1 MLAQLAPTRAVFPVR
16 GARVLQ
22 SSRPGAAA
30 ENRRASAPLALG
42 RPRRA
47 RSVIAAAGKNEIPP
61 AMPLVTVVE
70 PETDR
75 ELLCMLRRRFKLAN
89 GEERCLCLPLDHP
102 IDVLR
107 GEGLDESEDLSDIGD
122 EELLQIIP
130 DMAAALAQKGML
142 LQRSAFCMT
151 VRGAVRFN
159 ETDTLVMDTGMDEES
174 EGVEV
179 VTFQSGA
186 SRYLVYAPMNPVL
199 LVTRERDSD
208 AGTHEVMFDEEM
220 DDDALEENLA
230 AVEEE
235 LRDEDDELFEDM
247 GLGLFEEEEEESRG
261 GRGRGGGRGGRGGR
275 SGKGRG
281 KKK

>member
-1 MLAQLAPTRAVFPVR
+1 
-16 GARVLQ
+16 
-22 SSRPGAAA
+22 
-30 ENRRASAPLALG
+30 
-42 RPRRA
+42 
-47 RSVIAAAGKNEIPP
+47 
-61 AMPLVTVVE
+61 
-70 PETDR
+70 
-75 ELLCMLRRRFKLAN
+75 
-89 GEERCLCLPLDHP
+89 
-102 IDVLR
+102 
-107 GEGLDESEDLSDIGD
+107 
-122 EELLQIIP
+122 
-130 DMAAALAQKGML
+130 
-142 LQRSAFCMT
+142 MT

-199 LVTRERDSD
+199 LVTRERDGD

>member
-1 MLAQLAPTRAVFPVR
+1 MLAQLAPTRAMLPAR
-16 GARVLQ
+16 GARVLPF
-22 SSRPGAAA
+22 SFPGAAA
-30 ENRRASAPLALG
+30 ETRRASAPLARG
-42 RPRRA
+42 RPRRV
-47 RSVIAAAGKNEIPP
+47 RSAIAAAGKNEIPP

-102 IDVLR
+102 VDVLR

-159 ETDTLVMDTGMDEES
+159 ETDALMMDTGLDEAS

-179 VTFQSGA
+179 VTFTSGA

-199 LVTRERDSD
+199 LVTRERE
-208 AGTHEVMFDEEM
+208 GTHEVMFDEEM

-247 GLGLFEEEEEESRG
+247 GLGLFEEEEESRG
-261 GRGRGGGRGGRGGR
+261 GRGGGGGRGARGGR
-275 SGKGRG
+275 GKGRG
-281 KKK
+281 RKK

>member
-1 MLAQLAPTRAVFPVR
+1 MLARLAPMRAALPAR

-30 ENRRASAPLALG
+30 ETRRASAPLARG

-47 RSVIAAAGKNEIPP
+47 RSRIAAAGTNEIPP

-70 PETDR
+70 PETNR

-122 EELLQIIP
+122 DELLQIIP
-130 DMAAALAQKGML
+130 DMAAALAQKGLL

-159 ETDTLVMDTGMDEES
+159 ETDALVMDTGMDEAS
-174 EGVEV
+174 EGVEL

-199 LVTRERDSD
+199 LVTREKDD
-208 AGTHEVMFDEEM
+208 GNATHEVMFDEEM

-247 GLGLFEEEEEESRG
+247 GLGLFEEEEDRRG
-261 GRGRGGGRGGRGGR
+261 GRGERGGRGARGGR
-275 SGKGRG
+275 GKGRG

>member
-1 MLAQLAPTRAVFPVR
+1 MTCV
-16 GARVLQ
+16 
-22 SSRPGAAA
+22 AAA
-30 ENRRASAPLALG
+30 SG
-42 RPRRA
+42 
-47 RSVIAAAGKNEIPP
+47 SNEIPP

-70 PETDR
+70 PETNR
-75 ELLCMLRRRFKLAN
+75 ELLCMLRRRFTLAN

-107 GEGLDESEDLSDIGD
+107 GEGLDEHEDLSDIGD

-130 DMAAALAQKGML
+130 DMAAALALKGML

-159 ETDTLVMDTGMDEES
+159 ETDTLVMDTGEDEET

-199 LVTRERDSD
+199 LVTKESKEDKNK
-208 AGTHEVMFDEEM
+208 HEVMFDEEM
-220 DDDALEENLA
+220 DDDALEQNLA
-230 AVEEE
+230 AVETE

-247 GLGLFEEEEEESRG
+247 GLDLFEEEEERNQPGRG
-261 GRGRGGGRGGRGGR
+261 KGRGGGRGAGRGGR
-275 SGKGRG
+275 GGGRG
-281 KKK
+281 EGRGNGSAREQRASECKGLRVLTV

>member
-1 MLAQLAPTRAVFPVR
+1 
-16 GARVLQ
+16 
-22 SSRPGAAA
+22 
-30 ENRRASAPLALG
+30 
-42 RPRRA
+42 
-47 RSVIAAAGKNEIPP
+47 
-61 AMPLVTVVE
+61 MPLVTVVE

-102 IDVLR
+102 IGVLR
-107 GEGLDESEDLSDIGD
+107 GEGVDESEDLSDIGD

-159 ETDTLVMDTGMDEES
+159 ETDTRVMDTGMDEES

-186 SRYLVYAPMNPVL
+186 SRYLVYAPMNPVFAGHQGDG
-199 LVTRERDSD
+199 RRRRDARGD
-208 AGTHEVMFDEEM
+208 VRRGDGRRRARGEPRRRRGG
-220 DDDALEENLA
+220 AP
-230 AVEEE
+230 
-235 LRDEDDELFEDM
+235 REDDELFEDM

-261 GRGRGGGRGGRGGR
+261 RGRGGGRGGRGGR
-275 SGKGRG
+275 GKGRG